1 MMIIKTLIF
10 LVMQLLNF
18 VKSKT
23 HLPEKGIQNTI
34 ELLNEDCT
42 IPFISRYRKERTG
55 NLDEVQI
62 ADIVKYK
69 SQFEELEKRK
79 TSILKSLEEQD
90 VLTDELQQKIIASTD
105 LTTLEDL
112 YLPYKKKRKTKAETA
127 RKNGL
132 EPLAKI
138 IMSQN
143 ATNIVSIASNY
154 LNNAVTTEAEAL
166 EGARHIIAEWINE
179 RTDIRN
185 NIRSQLEKYA
195 TTNTKV
201 IASKIDDE
209 KAQKYRDYFD
219 WSEALNRCP
228 SHRLLAILRAEKEG
242 FVRLKIEIDDHRAL
256 TKIEDRIIRSN
267 NDCAEQIELA
277 IQDSYKRLLFP
288 ALSNEILNAAKEK
301 ADEAAINVFAKNLK
315 QLLLGAPLG
324 EKNILAIDPGFRSGC
339 KIVCLNAQG
348 GLTYNETVY
357 PHPPQNDSKGAIKKI
372 SSLVDAYKIEAI
384 AIGNGTASRETEQLI
399 RRIQFKKDIQVF
411 VVSEAGAS
419 IYSASKI
426 AREEFPNYDV
436 TVRGA
441 VSIGRRLAD
450 PLAELVKI
458 DAKSIGVGQY
468 QHDVDQTKLKNS
480 LDTVVESCVNTVGV
494 NINTASESLLSYVSG
509 IGPKLAENIKT
520 YRDEHGSFTSR
531 NDIKKVP
538 RLGGKAFE
546 QGAGFLRIKNAKNPL
561 DDSAVHP
568 ESYAIIS
575 KMAKD
580 ENKSVSDLIGNK
592 DILHKIEL
600 KKYCT
605 SLVGLPTLTDII
617 NELEK
622 PGLDPRETAKVFT
635 FNQNIRSINDLKE
648 GQLLPG
654 IVNNI
659 TNFGCFVDIGIKE
672 SGLVHVSNLADK
684 YVSDVNEIV
693 SLHQHVIVKV
703 LEVDI
708 ARKRIQLSM
717 NYK

>member
-1 MMIIKTLIF
+1 MSLIKFIISHTN
-10 LVMQLLNF
+10 LL
-18 VKSKT
+18 
-23 HLPEKGIQNTI
+23 EKGIRNTV

-62 ADIVKYK
+62 ANIVKYK
-69 SQFEELEKRK
+69 NLFEEIEKRK
-79 TSILKSLEEQD
+79 ITIIKALEEQE
-90 VLTDELQQKIIASTD
+90 VITEELRQKINAASD
-105 LTTLEDL
+105 LITLEDL
-112 YLPYKKKRKTKAETA
+112 YLPFKKKRKTKAETA

-132 EPLAKI
+132 KPLAKI

-143 ATNIVSIASNY
+143 ANDIYSIASKYCNKEVK
-154 LNNAVTTEAEAL
+154 NEEEAL

-185 NIRSQLEKYA
+185 QIRAQLEKYA
-195 TTNTKV
+195 TINSSVIKTKEN
-201 IASKIDDE
+201 DE
-209 KAQKYRDYFD
+209 SAQKYRDYFN
-219 WSEALNRCP
+219 WSESLSRCP
-228 SHRLLAILRAEKEG
+228 SHRILAILRAEKEG
-242 FVRLKIEIDDHRAL
+242 FIRVKIEIDDDKAL
-256 TKIEDRIIRSN
+256 GNIENRIIRSN
-267 NDCAEQIELA
+267 IECADQIKIA
-277 IQDSYKRLLFP
+277 VHDSYKSLLFP
-288 ALSNEILNAAKEK
+288 ALSNEIMNIAKEK
-301 ADEAAINVFAKNLK
+301 ADDSAINVFTKNLK

-339 KIVCLNAQG
+339 KIVCLNRRG
-348 GLTYNETVY
+348 ELVYNETVY
-357 PHPPQNDSKGAIKKI
+357 PHAPQNDALGAIKKI

-399 RRIQFKKDIQVF
+399 RKMRFTKDIQVF

-458 DAKSIGVGQY
+458 DAKSIGIGQY
-468 QHDVDQTKLKNS
+468 QHDVDQSKLKKA

-494 NINTASESLLSYVSG
+494 NINTASKPLLSYVSG
-509 IGPKLAENIKT
+509 IGPKLAENIID
-520 YRDEHGSFTSR
+520 YRNKHGGFKSR

-538 RLGGKAFE
+538 RLGDKAFE
-546 QGAGFLRIKNAKNPL
+546 QGAGFLRIKNANNPL

-568 ESYAIIS
+568 ESYKIVQ
-575 KMAKD
+575 KMATD
-580 ENKSVSDLIGNK
+580 LNKSISDLIGNK
-592 DILHKIEL
+592 TVLEKLNVE
-600 KKYCT
+600 KYVT
-605 SLVGLPTLTDII
+605 NSVGLPTLTDIVKEI
-617 NELEK
+617 EK
-622 PGLDPRETAKVFT
+622 PGLDPREQVKVFT
-635 FNQNIRSINDLKE
+635 FNKDIRTINDLKV

-659 TNFGCFVDIGIKE
+659 TNFGCFVDIGLKE

-684 YVSDVNEIV
+684 YVSNINEIV
-693 SLHQHVIVKV
+693 SLHQQVIVKV

-708 ARKRIQLSM
+708 PRKRIQLSM

>member
-1 MMIIKTLIF
+1 
-10 LVMQLLNF
+10 MQLLNF
-18 VKSKT
+18 IKSKT
-23 HLPEKGIQNTI
+23 RLPEIGIQNTI

-79 TSILKSLEEQD
+79 LSILKVLEEQD
-90 VLTDELQQKIIASTD
+90 VLTDELRIKIVSASD

-112 YLPYKKKRKTKAETA
+112 YLPFKKKRKTKTETA

-143 ATNIVSIASNY
+143 ATNISSIASNY
-154 LNNAVTTEAEAL
+154 LNNEVASENEAL

-179 RTDIRN
+179 RTDIRSS
-185 NIRSQLEKYA
+185 IRSQLEKYA
-195 TTNTKV
+195 TIYTKV
-201 IASKIDDE
+201 VTTKIDNE
-209 KAQKYRDYFD
+209 KAQKFRDYFD

-267 NDCAEQIELA
+267 NDCSEQIELA

-288 ALSNEILNAAKEK
+288 ALSNEILNKSKEK
-301 ADEAAINVFAKNLK
+301 ADDAAITVFAKNLK

-348 GLTYNETVY
+348 GLEYNETVY
-357 PHPPQNDSKGAIKKI
+357 PHAPQNDSKGAIKKI
-372 SSLVDAYKIEAI
+372 SSLADAYKIDAI

-399 RRIQFKKDIQVF
+399 KRIQFKNDIQVF

-426 AREEFPNYDV
+426 AREEFPNFDV

-509 IGPKLAENIKT
+509 IGPKLAENIKAF
-520 YRDEHGSFTSR
+520 RDQYGSFTSR

-546 QGAGFLRIKNAKNPL
+546 QGAGFLRIKNGRNPL

-568 ESYAIIS
+568 ESYDVVK
-575 KMAKD
+575 KMGED
-580 ENKSVSDLIGNK
+580 ENKSISDLIGNK
-592 DILHKIEL
+592 DVLGKIEL
-600 KKYCT
+600 KKYC
-605 SLVGLPTLTDII
+605 SNSVGMPTLRDII
-617 NELEK
+617 SELEK

-635 FNQNIRSINDLKE
+635 FNQNIRSINDLRE

-672 SGLVHVSNLADK
+672 
-684 YVSDVNEIV
+684 
-693 SLHQHVIVKV
+693 
-703 LEVDI
+703 
-708 ARKRIQLSM
+708 
-717 NYK
+717 

>member
-1 MMIIKTLIF
+1 MGLINFIISQT
-10 LVMQLLNF
+10 N
-18 VKSKT
+18 
-23 HLPEKGIQNTI
+23 LPEKGIQNTV

-55 NLDEVQI
+55 NLDEVEI
-62 ADIVKYK
+62 ANIVKYK
-69 SQFEELEKRK
+69 NLFEEIEKRK
-79 TSILKSLEEQD
+79 ITIIKALEEQE
-90 VLTDELQQKIIASTD
+90 VLTEELRQKINAASD
-105 LTTLEDL
+105 LITLEDL
-112 YLPYKKKRKTKAETA
+112 YLPFKKKRKTKAETA

-143 ATNIVSIASNY
+143 ANDIHSIAIKYCNKEVK
-154 LNNAVTTEAEAL
+154 NEEEAL

-185 NIRSQLEKYA
+185 QIRAQLEKYA
-195 TTNTKV
+195 TINSSV
-201 IASKIDDE
+201 IKAKENDDS
-209 KAQKYRDYFD
+209 AQKYRDYFN
-219 WSEALNRCP
+219 WSESLNRCP

-242 FVRLKIEIDDHRAL
+242 FIRVKIEIDDDKAL
-256 TKIEDRIIRSN
+256 GNIENRMIRSRN
-267 NDCAEQIELA
+267 ECADQIKIA
-277 IQDSYKRLLFP
+277 VHDAYKRLLFP
-288 ALSNEILNAAKEK
+288 ALSNEILNIAKEK
-301 ADEAAINVFAKNLK
+301 ADDSAINVFAKNLK

-324 EKNILAIDPGFRSGC
+324 EKNILAIDPGFKSGC
-339 KIVCLNAQG
+339 KIVCLNKQG
-348 GLTYNETVY
+348 ELVYNETVY
-357 PHPPQNDSKGAIKKI
+357 PHAPQNDAIGAMKKI

-399 RRIQFKKDIQVF
+399 RKMRFTKDIQVF

-468 QHDVDQTKLKNS
+468 QHDVDQSKLKNA

-494 NINTASESLLSYVSG
+494 NINTASKPLLSYVSG
-509 IGPKLAENIKT
+509 IGPKLAENIVD
-520 YRDEHGSFTSR
+520 YRSKHGGFNSR

-538 RLGGKAFE
+538 RLGDKAFE
-546 QGAGFLRIKNAKNPL
+546 QGAGFLRIKNANNPL

-568 ESYAIIS
+568 ESYKIVQ
-575 KMAKD
+575 KMATD
-580 ENKSVSDLIGNK
+580 LNKSISDLIGNK
-592 DILHKIEL
+592 TILEKLNVE
-600 KKYCT
+600 KYV
-605 SLVGLPTLTDII
+605 SDSIGLPTLNDIVK
-617 NELEK
+617 ELEK
-622 PGLDPRETAKVFT
+622 PGLDPREQVKVFT
-635 FNQNIRSINDLKE
+635 FNKDIRTINDLKV

-693 SLHQHVIVKV
+693 TLHQQVIVKV

-708 ARKRIQLSM
+708 PRKRIQLSM
-717 NYK
+717 NFK

>member
-1 MMIIKTLIF
+1 
-10 LVMQLLNF
+10 MQLLNF
-18 VKSKT
+18 IKSHT

-69 SQFEELEKRK
+69 SQFDELEKRK
-79 TSILKSLEEQD
+79 LSILKVLEEQD
-90 VLTDELQQKIIASTD
+90 VLTDELQQKIITSTN
-105 LTTLEDL
+105 LTALEDL

-138 IMSQN
+138 IMSQK
-143 ATNIVSIASNY
+143 ATNIGSIASNY
-154 LNNAVTTEAEAL
+154 VSNEVASEEEAL
-166 EGARHIIAEWINE
+166 AGARHIIAEWINE

-185 NIRSQLEKYA
+185 LIRSQLEKYA
-195 TTNTKV
+195 TINTKV

-219 WSEALNRCP
+219 WSETLNRCP

-267 NDCAEQIELA
+267 NTCSEQIELA

-288 ALSNEILNAAKEK
+288 ALSNEILNKAKEK
-301 ADEAAINVFAKNLK
+301 ADEAAITVFAKNLK

-348 GLTYNETVY
+348 GLEYNETVY
-357 PHPPQNDSKGAIKKI
+357 PHAPQNDSKGAIKKI
-372 SSLVDAYKIEAI
+372 SSLADAYKIDAI

-399 RRIQFKKDIQVF
+399 RRIHFKNDIQVF

-426 AREEFPNYDV
+426 ARDEFPNFDV

-509 IGPKLAENIKT
+509 IGPKLAENIKA
-520 YRDEHGSFTSR
+520 YRDQNGSFTSR

-546 QGAGFLRIKNAKNPL
+546 QGAGFLRIKNGENPL

-568 ESYAIIS
+568 ESYDVVK

-580 ENKSVSDLIGNK
+580 ENKSISDLIGNK
-592 DILHKIEL
+592 DVLEKIEL
-600 KKYCT
+600 KKYC
-605 SLVGLPTLTDII
+605 SNSVGMPTLGDII
-617 NELEK
+617 SELEK

-635 FNQNIRSINDLKE
+635 FNQNIRSINDLRE

-708 ARKRIQLSM
+708 ARKRIQLTM